1 MTISNPQYAFL
12 KADYAN
18 PNLNQALWESE
29 DSSEIKNEYVFTP
42 STRTNTMYQIIPTNV
57 YLKVNSLLPFL
68 ISLPV
73 DIYCIVLFMIGEAM

>member
-12 KADYAN
+12 QADYAN

-29 DSSEIKNEYVFTP
+29 DSSEIKNVNVLTP
-42 STRTNTMYQIIPTNV
+42 STRTNSVYKIIPTNV

-73 DIYCIVLFMIGEAM
+73 DIYCIVIFMIGEAI